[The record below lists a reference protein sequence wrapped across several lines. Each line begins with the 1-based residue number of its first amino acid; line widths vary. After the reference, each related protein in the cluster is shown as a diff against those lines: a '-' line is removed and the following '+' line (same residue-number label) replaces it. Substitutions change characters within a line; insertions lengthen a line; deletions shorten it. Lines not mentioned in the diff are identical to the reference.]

1 MWVAKI
7 ILDGRNAVIGCRTL
21 KYKVNM
27 TGFPLSYSYSSN
39 YIIVN
44 LSGNISGEEKNKKKF
59 IKEWKKSGGLINLE
73 LNEDFFIAT
82 IKEPLF
88 LKPVYNSDIIHLAP
102 AIIDENGM
110 ESIEVGCFSR
120 IKLNKLVNLL
130 AKRYN
135 SKIQYIKEKKIKSIS
150 IMRQYPE
157 LTEKQRKAI
166 ELAIKKGYYEVPR
179 KISVEELAKMAEL
192 SFSTFQ
198 VHLRKA
204 GKNLI
209 PFYF

>member
-1 MWVAKI
+1 
-7 ILDGRNAVIGCRTL
+7 
-21 KYKVNM
+21 
-27 TGFPLSYSYSSN
+27 
-39 YIIVN
+39 
-44 LSGNISGEEKNKKKF
+44 
-59 IKEWKKSGGLINLE
+59 
-73 LNEDFFIAT
+73 
-82 IKEPLF
+82 
-88 LKPVYNSDIIHLAP
+88 
-102 AIIDENGM
+102 M

-120 IKLNKLVNLL
+120 IKLNKLLNLL

-204 GKNLI
+204 EKNLI
-209 PFYF
+209 PFYFSQ

>member
-120 IKLNKLVNLL
+120 IKLNKLLNLL
-130 AKRYN
+130 EKR
-135 SKIQYIKEKKIKSIS
+135 
-150 IMRQYPE
+150 
-157 LTEKQRKAI
+157 
-166 ELAIKKGYYEVPR
+166 YYEVPR

-204 GKNLI
+204 EKNLI
-209 PFYF
+209 PFYFSQ